1 MKVKAFGV
9 ETEEGAFL
17 LTGPSGSGK
26 TKLLRT
32 LYATY
37 GLLTNS
43 PLAHVAITIFTEEI
57 KKRANEKP
65 CKRDECV
72 ECEFELKIE
81 DLEAAL
87 EETLKVI
94 LKALR
99 LEKLEAEVNGA
110 PLKFD
115 VKKLC
120 KNETIKTGE
129 RSFVS
134 FECDGKV
141 LKGRWRWCLDEEIP
155 YPYDRLSSELFG
167 KEMGLAI
174 YLPPG
179 RGYLGTKEECKEIL
193 EMQVCKGLKGSE
205 LEVEKKLLEWALSE
219 GTYVFIE
226 GIYADEEYLRVL
238 KELLER
244 RKAKLVIIESRDEKV
259 AKELGLEVIKLGEGR
274 AEGQGNA

>member
-1 MKVKAFGV
+1 MKVKAFGI
-9 ETEEGAFL
+9 ETEKGAFL
-17 LTGPSGSGK
+17 VVGPSGSGK
-26 TKLLRT
+26 TRFLRT
-32 LYATY
+32 LYAAY

-43 PLAHVAITIFTEEI
+43 PLAHVAITIFTEEV
-57 KKRANEKP
+57 KKRVLEKP

-72 ECEFELKIE
+72 ECEFEIKME
-81 DLEAAL
+81 DLKDAL

-99 LEKLEAEVNGA
+99 LEKLEAEVNGNS
-110 PLKFD
+110 LRFD
-115 VKKLC
+115 VEGLC
-120 KNETIKTGE
+120 KNETVKTGE

-167 KEMGLAI
+167 KERGLAI

-193 EMQVCKGLKGSE
+193 EMQVCKGLRGSE
-205 LEVEKKLLEWALSE
+205 LEVERELLKWALRE

-226 GIYADEEYLRVL
+226 GIYTDEEYLKVL
-238 KELLER
+238 KELLEK

-259 AKELGLEVIKLGEGR
+259 AKEIGLEVIKLGEER
-274 AEGQGNA
+274 EKGQKNA